1 MIDQPMV
8 FPNGKSFKF
17 HSFSLY
23 VTTLHHR
30 GTKSSMS
37 SVPRN
42 LFRRRFWGFSITER
56 TGRHESMSASRSVA
70 NEAWTVSLQMD
81 IATIPTPKR
90 GIQQDSGCKSN
101 MWSKQHLTKPYS
113 PCQLPWKKSLYVL
126 YDLYAVCIVQTQNST
141 TEWHNYLCCTGVKNL
156 EPAIVRDE
164 ATHHE
169 ENSVN
174 ILVTFTESN
183 PDLAWMYP
191 CTSFANFLLPK
202 SRFPKH
208 PVQEQL
214 GPPYLRDVTQ
224 YRWSDPVAAFPFC
237 QVSAEHG
244 HTIGWNHTDP
254 CTRIHAPSLAITP
267 WQPEFR
273 DKKIRVPK
281 QEKYLSAVWPKPE
294 NKQFQ
299 LCTVLW
305 VSTLFRIDQALPETI
320 QQAAWRSNEP
330 RNDLLSH
337 AIMQ

>member
-23 VTTLHHR
+23 VTTLHHSFPHATHAKNMWIVSHHIVHR

-214 GPPYLRDVTQ
+214 GPLLVSKTIFERCYTVPVEWPCRCFPVLPGV
-224 YRWSDPVAAFPFC
+224 RWTWPHHRMEP
-237 QVSAEHG
+237 HG
-244 HTIGWNHTDP
+244 SMHTDP
-254 CTRIHAPSLAITP
+254 CTISCDYAMAT
-267 WQPEFR
+267 W
-273 DKKIRVPK
+273 
-281 QEKYLSAVWPKPE
+281 
-294 NKQFQ
+294 
-299 LCTVLW
+299 
-305 VSTLFRIDQALPETI
+305 I
-320 QQAAWRSNEP
+320 QR
-330 RNDLLSH
+330 
-337 AIMQ
+337 